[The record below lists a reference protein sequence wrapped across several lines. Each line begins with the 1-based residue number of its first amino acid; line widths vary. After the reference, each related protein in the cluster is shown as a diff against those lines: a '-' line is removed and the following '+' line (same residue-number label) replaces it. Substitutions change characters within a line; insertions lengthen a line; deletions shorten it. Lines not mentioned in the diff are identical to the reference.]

1 MYSLH
6 QTAINERSQSLC
18 LNMIVKNEAPVIRR
32 CLNSVRPVIDYWVIV
47 DTGSSDGTQD
57 VIRRHLSDLPGELIE
72 RPWVDFAHNRSE
84 AVALARGRA
93 DYVFVIDADETLE
106 IPARFKMPR
115 LTADSYNLEVRF
127 GTFTYARKQLLRNSL
142 PWRYEGVLHEH
153 ACCDEARSEE
163 FLPGLWLASYSDGAR
178 ARDPQT
184 FLHDVQTLER
194 VLRDEPNNA
203 RYVFYLAQTYLLIRD
218 FDSALSHYRRR
229 VEMGGR
235 NDEVWISLY
244 QIAQMN
250 IAIFHRNL
258 LRIRDH
264 APGTCSESPH
274 GRLGVPIAFAIS
286 PIDRNVNA

>member
-1 MYSLH
+1 
-6 QTAINERSQSLC
+6 
-18 LNMIVKNEAPVIRR
+18 
-32 CLNSVRPVIDYWVIV
+32 
-47 DTGSSDGTQD
+47 
-57 VIRRHLSDLPGELIE
+57 
-72 RPWVDFAHNRSE
+72 
-84 AVALARGRA
+84 
-93 DYVFVIDADETLE
+93 
-106 IPARFKMPR
+106 
-115 LTADSYNLEVRF
+115 
-127 GTFTYARKQLLRNSL
+127 
-142 PWRYEGVLHEH
+142 
-153 ACCDEARSEE
+153 
-163 FLPGLWLASYSDGAR
+163 LWLASYSDGAR

-244 QIAQMN
+244 QIAQIN

-264 APGTCSESPH
+264 APGTWSESPH